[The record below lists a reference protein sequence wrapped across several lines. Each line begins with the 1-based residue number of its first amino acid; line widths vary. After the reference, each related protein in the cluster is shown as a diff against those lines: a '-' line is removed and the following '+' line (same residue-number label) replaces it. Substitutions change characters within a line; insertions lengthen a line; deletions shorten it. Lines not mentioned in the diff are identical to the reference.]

1 MLKRIALCF
10 MFAFTLAMTTG
21 CAHFQNITP
30 EQAIVRAIAANNVV
44 AQCYADYI
52 REVDALN
59 AEVILQDHGLKP
71 VSEYVAEVPLPS
83 AVTK

>member
-10 MFAFTLAMTTG
+10 MFAFAMTTG

-59 AEVILQDHGLKP
+59 ADVILHDNGLKTE
-71 VSEYVAEVPLPS
+71 SEYIANVPLPS

>member
-10 MFAFTLAMTTG
+10 MFAFALAMTTG

-59 AEVILQDHGLKP
+59 ADVILHDNGLKTE
-71 VSEYVAEVPLPS
+71 SEYIANVPLPS

>member
-10 MFAFTLAMTTG
+10 MFAFTFAMTTG

-59 AEVILQDHGLKP
+59 ADVILHDNGLKTE
-71 VSEYVAEVPLPS
+71 SEYIANVPLPS

>member
-10 MFAFTLAMTTG
+10 MFAFAFAMTTG
-21 CAHFQNITP
+21 CTHFQNITP

-59 AEVILQDHGLKP
+59 ADVILHDNGLKTE
-71 VSEYVAEVPLPS
+71 SEYIANVPLPS

>member
-10 MFAFTLAMTTG
+10 IFAFALAMTTG

-52 REVDALN
+52 REVDELN
-59 AEVILQDHGLKP
+59 ADLILHDNGLKSE
-71 VSEYVAEVPLPS
+71 SEYIANVPLPS

>member
-10 MFAFTLAMTTG
+10 MFAFAIAMTTG
-21 CAHFQNITP
+21 CAHFQDTTP

-59 AEVILQDHGLKP
+59 ADVILHDNGLKTE
-71 VSEYVAEVPLPS
+71 SEYIADVPLPS

>member
-10 MFAFTLAMTTG
+10 MFAFAIAMATG
-21 CAHFQNITP
+21 CAHFQDITP
-30 EQAIVRAIAANNVV
+30 EQAIVRAIDANNVV

-52 REVDALN
+52 REVDVLN
-59 AEVILQDHGLKP
+59 ADVILHDNGLKTE
-71 VSEYVAEVPLPS
+71 SEYIADVPLPS

>member
-30 EQAIVRAIAANNVV
+30 EQAIVRAIATNNVV
-44 AQCYADYI
+44 TQCYADYI

-59 AEVILQDHGLKP
+59 AEVILHDNGLKP
-71 VSEYVAEVPLPS
+71 VSEYIAEVPLS
-83 AVTK
+83 STVVE